1 MQKREATRAVSFKAR
16 TSSLQKIDWH
26 GRPPGPGRRLRR
38 CHPGRDRDA
47 LIERARQADTTAE
60 LNEWLHRQH

>member
-1 MQKREATRAVSFKAR
+1 MQKREATRAVSFKAP
-16 TSSLQKIDWH
+16 TSSLLKIDWH
-26 GRPPGPGRRLRR
+26 GRPPGPERRLRS

-47 LIERARQADTTAE
+47 LIERARQADPTAE